1 MHIYVL
7 LTSLMRNNHATIFQR
22 GCGFDRIAK
31 RVHYLAMQHTWSC
44 ERGYGVARSSQ
55 RSGFFC
61 TKFLILETSRRLIK
75 KPTKTNNILLHHIF
89 MVFITQIENIKKS
102 SSKFNLAAEHL
113 AFKVNQRL
121 IYSLWL
127 IMYFICN
134 T

>member
-1 MHIYVL
+1 MNCCY
-7 LTSLMRNNHATIFQR
+7 
-22 GCGFDRIAK
+22 
-31 RVHYLAMQHTWSC
+31 
-44 ERGYGVARSSQ
+44 
-55 RSGFFC
+55 
-61 TKFLILETSRRLIK
+61 
-75 KPTKTNNILLHHIF
+75 NNILLHHIF

-134 T
+134 TRILCKKTQTSVSFVLHHNLFRKTMYAASRGSGLALRFYRTHILFGKWLHGYFALMM